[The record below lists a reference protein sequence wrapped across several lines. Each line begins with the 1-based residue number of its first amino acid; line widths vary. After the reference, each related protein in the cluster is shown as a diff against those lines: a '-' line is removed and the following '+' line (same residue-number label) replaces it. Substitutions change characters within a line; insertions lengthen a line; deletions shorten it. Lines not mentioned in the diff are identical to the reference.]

1 MTKDS
6 VQLLKSVF
14 VVLEH
19 LSGVLDLIHCLL
31 LKVLSIDEEPICVA
45 GVLERRSRLL
55 EDISSN
61 ICIIKAHLDEVFEP
75 NDTLGIHSALCL
87 EKLTQECIC
96 DSFDAGRLKLIV
108 LIANQL
114 KDLHTVLL
122 LARLVVG
129 LRNHLRHTKDPL
141 HAL

>member
-1 MTKDS
+1 M
-6 VQLLKSVF
+6 VI
-14 VVLEH
+14 EH
-19 LSGVLDLIHCLL
+19 LSGVLDLLQSSL
-31 LKVLSIDEEPICVA
+31 LKALSIDEEPISVA

-61 ICIIKAHLDEVFEP
+61 ICIIKAHLNEVFKS
-75 NDTLGIHSALCL
+75 NDTLGIHSTLRL
-87 EKLTQECIC
+87 EELTQECIC

-108 LIANQL
+108 FIADQL

-129 LRNHLRHTKDPL
+129 LRDYLRHTENPL
-141 HAL
+141 HTL